1 MGPQCGRPTQFGRGV
16 TRRSKG
22 SRVTVAG
29 DETLEGACQDALEAR
44 RHWRAGWMEPR
55 ALMRRGTVLKRPEAP
70 HGANAALWLLGD
82 VSSNPAELCRAVA
95 EASNPNPTFPRGRVE
110 GSNDCR
116 ATTSIRFPVGVAWSS
131 DVPTAPNLLKR
142 FLRPNDMELSGERS
156 ESAATTG

>member
-29 DETLEGACQDALEAR
+29 DEAVEGACQDALEAR
-44 RHWRAGWMEPR
+44 RHWRAGWMEPKP
-55 ALMRRGTVLKRPEAP
+55 LMRRGTVLKRPEAP

-95 EASNPNPTFPRGRVE
+95 EANNRTQRSRGAELKARTIAGRQLRSAFP
-110 GSNDCR
+110 
-116 ATTSIRFPVGVAWSS
+116 
-131 DVPTAPNLLKR
+131 L
-142 FLRPNDMELSGERS
+142 
-156 ESAATTG
+156 ESHGAATYQRPPTEAFLEG